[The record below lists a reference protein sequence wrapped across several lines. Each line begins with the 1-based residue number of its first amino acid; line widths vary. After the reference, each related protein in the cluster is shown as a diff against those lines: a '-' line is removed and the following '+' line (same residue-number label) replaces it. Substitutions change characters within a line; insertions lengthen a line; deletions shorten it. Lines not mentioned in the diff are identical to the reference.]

1 MHLENIILL
10 IKELSGGQQYKMAIK
25 IFNLYST
32 EGIEVK
38 DPGLKKYI
46 NLDAKTLVKSKGR
59 IRDRFVKAMKVNII
73 ERLANQIQVPG
84 HRRKKHKIITSWA
97 SGKYERA
104 MKIVLGAFKII
115 EEKTKQ
121 NPVMV
126 FVKAIENS
134 APRDEITV
142 IEYGGARYP
151 QAVDVSP
158 IRRIALAIRHFVHGA
173 YDKSF
178 GKKIKM
184 HESLAAEIIKAY
196 EGNQESYALQRKNE
210 SEKQADGAR

>member
-1 MHLENIILL
+1 MKL
-10 IKELSGGQQYKMAIK
+10 
-25 IFNLYST
+25 FDLYST

-46 NLDAKTLVKSKGR
+46 NLDERTMIKSRGR
-59 IRDRFVKAMKVNII
+59 IRDRFVKAMKVNIV
-73 ERLANQIQVPG
+73 ERLASQIQVPG
-84 HRRKKHKIITSWA
+84 HRRKKHKIITGWA
-97 SGKYERA
+97 SGKFEGS
-104 MKIVLGAFKII
+104 MKIVLNAFKII

-121 NPVMV
+121 NPILVY
-126 FVKAIENS
+126 VKAIENA

-151 QAVDVSP
+151 QAVDVAP
-158 IRRIALAIRHFVHGA
+158 IRRISLVIRYFVHGA

-178 GKKIKM
+178 GNKTKM
-184 HESLAAEIIKAY
+184 HEALAAEIIKAY